1 MSWSQKKSKLS
12 GNVII
17 DGTIEGDQLA
27 DDTVSASKLEE
38 SYLRNDQNDSTD
50 YRITAGALT
59 VDTDTLYVDSSN
71 NRVGVG
77 TNMAMTQMHI
87 KSGSSGVSAL
97 SNTKLFV
104 DSSSSSDIQIGCG
117 YYSTAGIKFGAYND
131 PDAGRVDYST
141 YFNAL
146 QFYTSG
152 TQKATISSAGNLG
165 VGTTYPSAKLHAM
178 QGTGS
183 GTNPVNSAVA
193 FIDSNTSAFLQFGT
207 GNYNTGGIY
216 WGKST
221 DNDRGS
227 IIYIGYSNS
236 MQFRTNG
243 TTKIHVTSAGNVG
256 IGTTAPTGKL
266 DVNDNSIRIRSS
278 LTPSSNGSGQKGE
291 ICYDTNYMYVC
302 VATNTWKRVALAS
315 W

>member
-1 MSWSQKKSKLS
+1 MSWSQKKSKIS
-12 GNVII
+12 GNIII
-17 DGTIEGDQLA
+17 DGSIEGDQLA

-38 SYLRNDQNDSTD
+38 SYLRNDQNDSTA
-50 YRITAGALT
+50 YRITASGLT
-59 VDTDTLYVDSSN
+59 VDTDTLYVDSAN

-77 TNMAMTQMHI
+77 TAAPMTQMHI
-87 KSGSSGVSAL
+87 KNGTSSVAAL
-97 SNTKLFV
+97 STTKLFV
-104 DSSSSSDIQIGCG
+104 DSSGSSDIQIGCG

-141 YFNAL
+141 YYNAL
-146 QFYTSG
+146 NFYTSG
-152 TQKATISSAGNLG
+152 TQKAIINTNGRLG
-165 VGTTYPSAKLHAM
+165 LGTTFPSAPIHAM

-193 FIDSNTSAFLQFGT
+193 FIDSNLSAFLQFGT

-227 IIYIGYSNS
+227 IVYVGYDNS
-236 MQFRTNG
+236 MRFRTNG
-243 TTKIHVTSAGNVG
+243 IEKMAITMAGNIG
-256 IGTTAPTGKL
+256 IGTSYPTTKL

-302 VATNTWKRVALAS
+302 VATNTWKRVALQTY
-315 W
+315 

>member
-27 DDTVSASKLEE
+27 DDTVAASKLEE
-38 SYLRNDQNDSTD
+38 SYLRNDQNDSTA
-50 YRITAGALT
+50 YRITASGLT

-77 TNMAMTQMHI
+77 TNMPMNQMHI
-87 KSGSSGVSAL
+87 KNGSSSVTAA
-97 SNTKLFV
+97 SNTSLFV
-104 DSSSSSDIQIGCG
+104 DSSGASNIQIGCG
-117 YYSTAGIKFGAYND
+117 YWSNASITFGAYND
-131 PDAGRVDYST
+131 PDAGRVSYST
-141 YFNAL
+141 YLNAL
-146 QFYTSG
+146 QFYTLGTVKTTLSSSG
-152 TQKATISSAGNLG
+152 YFG
-165 VGTTYPSAKLHAM
+165 VGTTYPKAKLHAM

-183 GTNPVNSAVA
+183 NVNPVNSTVA
-193 FIDSNTSAFLQFGT
+193 FIDSNTSAFLQIGT

-227 IIYIGYSNS
+227 IVYTGYDNS
-236 MQFRTNG
+236 MAFRTNG
-243 TTKIHVTSAGNVG
+243 ITKMHINMNGNIG
-256 IGTTAPTGKL
+256 IGTTSPTAKL

-278 LTPSSNGSGQKGE
+278 LTPASAGSGQKGE

-302 VATNTWKRVALAS
+302 VATNTWKRVALS
-315 W
+315 TY

>member
-38 SYLRNDQNDSTD
+38 SYLRNDQNDSTA

-71 NRVGVG
+71 DKVGIG
-77 TNMAMTQMHI
+77 TNIPTTVLHARGGSSSVTAASNTVLFVEN
-87 KSGSSGVSAL
+87 SGSS
-97 SNTKLFV
+97 N
-104 DSSSSSDIQIGCG
+104 IQIGCG
-117 YYSTAGIKFGAYND
+117 YYSNASITFGAYND
-131 PDAGRVDYST
+131 PDAGRVQYST

-146 QFYTSG
+146 QFYTYG

-193 FIDSNTSAFLQFGT
+193 FIDSNTSAFIQIGT

-221 DNDRGS
+221 DNDRGALV
-227 IIYIGYSNS
+227 YVGYSNA

-243 TTKIHVTSAGNVG
+243 TYRMILDGSGRLG
-256 IGTTAPTGKL
+256 IGTTTPTTKL

-302 VATNTWKRVALAS
+302 VATNTWKRVALS
-315 W
+315 TY